1 MMTTRA
7 KPPLIV
13 EVSING
19 LITKDENPH
28 VPISA
33 AEMSASCIKCF
44 EAGATII
51 HAHAGEP
58 YVGEVRRHAS
68 APYVAAFGPVTRRFA
83 GAVLYPTLPAGPG
96 LPIEQRYAHI
106 EELADAGL
114 LRVAPIDVGTLNWG
128 RIAPDRSTR
137 ENLIYVNTFAEVA
150 YVFEFCRKRRL
161 GCTIGIF
168 EPGFLQLV
176 LAHARMGTLPEGS
189 VLKFEFSTGR
199 KLMFGLPP
207 TAVGLDAYLSMLGDL
222 ELPWIVN
229 LRDGDLM
236 DGFGRLALE
245 RGGHVRVGIEDYG
258 GPRRPRNE
266 ELVADIVAL
275 GRSLGRPPATMAE
288 LPGLLRLPSA

>member
-1 MMTTRA
+1 MSAGT
-7 KPPLIV
+7 PLIV

-19 LITKDENPH
+19 LIGKHENPH
-28 VPISA
+28 VPIA
-33 AEMSASCIKCF
+33 AREMAASCIACF

-58 YVGEVRRHAS
+58 YVGEVRPHAS
-68 APYVAAFGPVTRRFA
+68 APYVEAFGPVLARFP
-83 GAVLYPTLPAGPG
+83 GAALYPTLPAGPA
-96 LPIEQRYAHI
+96 LPIEGRYVHI
-106 EELADAGL
+106 EALADAGL
-114 LRVAPIDVGTLNWG
+114 LRLAPIDVGTMNWG
-128 RIAPDRSTR
+128 RIAPDRSSN
-137 ENLIYVNTFAEVA
+137 ENLIYVNTYAEVD
-150 YVFEFCRKRRL
+150 YVFAFCRKRRL

-236 DGFGRLALE
+236 EGFGRLAIE

-258 GPRRPRNE
+258 GPRTPRNE
-266 ELVADIVAL
+266 DLVAEIVSL
-275 GRSLGRPPATMAE
+275 GRSLGREPATVAG
-288 LPGLLRLPSA
+288 LPDLLRLPS